1 MFTMRHAHGE
11 RDRGVMAILWS
22 LRIDLKILVTD
33 IATVFIYE
41 KGDKTKLANMLFAFD
56 KKASKRTI
64 VLGAPRMLAAV

>member
-1 MFTMRHAHGE
+1 
-11 RDRGVMAILWS
+11 LS

-33 IATVFIYE
+33 VATVFISE

-56 KKASKRTI
+56 KKAGKRII